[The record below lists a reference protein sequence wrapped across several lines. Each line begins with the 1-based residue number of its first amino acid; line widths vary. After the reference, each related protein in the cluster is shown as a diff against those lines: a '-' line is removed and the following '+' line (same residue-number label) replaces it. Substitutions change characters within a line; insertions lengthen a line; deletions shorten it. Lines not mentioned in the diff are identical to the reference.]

1 MPLLQRRASQGDD
14 TAGKALEP
22 QDEPQDAVLTPEKA
36 QVVALARPQASAAAL
51 RRASTQSSSGGQSRG
66 RTRSRGSSFASPLQR
81 VEYVEVQAKLRRGGR
96 SLYVVDVYLQRR
108 SERQRLSDCAYSAP
122 ATSSFSKQ
130 ALADLMRA
138 ERESDYRVEHRFS
151 DFVELR
157 ARLQALVR
165 HARPSACTDCRALEA
180 LAARKRY
187 MALPLR
193 RVFSTER
200 ARRELLAGFVN
211 DALDMAA
218 RFSELIEDEEEEREA
233 QDDDNHDE
241 RDGRST
247 DEGCAARAQA
257 VALVDAFLRKPFES
271 SLGII

>member
-1 MPLLQRRASQGDD
+1 MQLLHRPASQGDD
-14 TAGKALEP
+14 PADIAAKTLEP
-22 QDEPQDAVLTPEKA
+22 QDAMLTPEKA
-36 QVVALARPQASAAAL
+36 QVVVLARPQASAAAL

-66 RTRSRGSSFASPLQR
+66 RTRSRASSLAPPLQR
-81 VEYVEVQAKLRRGGR
+81 VEYVEVQSKLRRGGR

-130 ALADLMRA
+130 ALVDLMRA

-151 DFVELR
+151 DFVKLR
-157 ARLQALVR
+157 ARLQVLVR
-165 HARPSACTDCRALEA
+165 HASSSDCADCRELEA
-180 LAARKRY
+180 LAACKRY

-200 ARRELLAGFVN
+200 ARRELLTSFVN

-218 RFSELIEDEEEEREA
+218 RFSELIEEEDEDKDEDED
-233 QDDDNHDE
+233 QDE
-241 RDGRST
+241 GDGRST
-247 DEGCAARAQA
+247 DEGCAVRAQA